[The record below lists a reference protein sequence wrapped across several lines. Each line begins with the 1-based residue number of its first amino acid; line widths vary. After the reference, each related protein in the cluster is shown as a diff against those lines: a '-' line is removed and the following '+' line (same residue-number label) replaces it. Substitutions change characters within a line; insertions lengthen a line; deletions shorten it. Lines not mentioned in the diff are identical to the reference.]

1 MCFSP
6 SKSDHLSTPA
16 NQLQPPWVL
25 FPTAPEATKSGYLFP
40 ILSSHNPQIVGL
52 CWYKWYKCVYI
63 ELCIYIH
70 ISNFEYSRG
79 REWQCISQRTDFGW
93 HKSSDD
99 SKYQRKIGKTAC
111 LKHHMPE
118 NLEMVQTY
126 SFYWG
131 LFPQWFL
138 RTWWLSNG
146 TVFNHPIQC
155 QDSVVLLKAHQLTN
169 HWRVPLF

>member
-1 MCFSP
+1 M
-6 SKSDHLSTPA
+6 
-16 NQLQPPWVL
+16 
-25 FPTAPEATKSGYLFP
+25 Y
-40 ILSSHNPQIVGL
+40 I
-52 CWYKWYKCVYI
+52 YKYNYI
-63 ELCIYIH
+63 YIYIH
-70 ISNFEYSRG
+70 ICNFEYSRG
-79 REWQCISQRTDFGW
+79 RECQCISQRTDFGW

-111 LKHHMPE
+111 LKNHMPE
-118 NLEMVQTY
+118 NLEMEQTY
-126 SFYWG
+126 FFYWG

-169 HWRVPLF
+169 HWRVPPFFRRVFHLKKFHLKKTHTHPKLPASSVKVHVLQGSNLGCHSSSQLWMGYSGIC

>member
-1 MCFSP
+1 MSVCIY
-6 SKSDHLSTPA
+6 
-16 NQLQPPWVL
+16 NQW
-25 FPTAPEATKSGYLFP
+25 
-40 ILSSHNPQIVGL
+40 
-52 CWYKWYKCVYI
+52 
-63 ELCIYIH
+63 LCIYIH

-111 LKHHMPE
+111 LKNHMPE

-126 SFYWG
+126 FFYWG

-146 TVFNHPIQC
+146 TAFNHPIQC

-169 HWRVPLF
+169 HWRVPPFFRMDGWMDGWMHGWMHGWVGVSFLKKHTSKTPCLFSKGTCPTRF